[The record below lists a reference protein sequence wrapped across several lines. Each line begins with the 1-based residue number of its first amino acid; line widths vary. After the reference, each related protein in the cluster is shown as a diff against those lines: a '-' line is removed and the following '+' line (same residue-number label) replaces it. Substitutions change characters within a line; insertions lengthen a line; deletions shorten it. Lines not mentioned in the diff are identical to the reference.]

1 MIYHKIYNISLGFFF
16 LVFFWGIQLC
26 LAQQDNDDI
35 IIGKY
40 KVIHSH
46 VLYED
51 RTLFIH
57 LPREYNDTNLRYPVM
72 YLLYVDLDNYFL
84 DAVSISSRLSE
95 IGAAP
100 QFIIVGV
107 ANTNR
112 YRDLLPLK
120 SKASGEGGGADNF
133 LMFMEDELIPFI
145 DKQYRTNDC
154 RILAAPQASAVF
166 SLCTLTSKPKLFNAI
181 ISDNPF
187 MNIDNSEFLFERA
200 EEFFQTTKILKSSLY
215 IKFEK
220 NERLQNS
227 EYPQKF
233 VKLLETNKPDG
244 FHFHAEFS
252 EPSGYFISPLAFKEG
267 LLTAFDSYKLPG
279 NFQTNTI
286 NDIIKY
292 YENLSQEY
300 GFHVDPPSIT
310 LTFAGVKLN
319 REGKIKEAIQVF
331 EYLLSFYPKSLNAHW
346 QLGETYR
353 GLGNPEKAKEYYKN
367 FLSIRDIDASMV
379 HTRLRQVESMIDS
392 SAAYRIE
399 QEINKGGIEEGIKK
413 YKEIK
418 SDPKNIFYFDE
429 NEFNSLGYRLMEN
442 GKINDAIEIFNI
454 NAELYT
460 KSSNVYDSLGEAYMK
475 ADNRA
480 LAIQNYKK
488 SLELNPENENARKK
502 LEQLNK

>member
-1 MIYHKIYNISLGFFF
+1 
-16 LVFFWGIQLC
+16 
-26 LAQQDNDDI
+26 
-35 IIGKY
+35 
-40 KVIHSH
+40 
-46 VLYED
+46 
-51 RTLFIH
+51 
-57 LPREYNDTNLRYPVM
+57 M
-72 YLLYVDLDNYFL
+72 YLLYVDLYNYFL

-95 IGAAP
+95 TGATP

-120 SKASGEGGGADNF
+120 SKTSGEGGGADNF
-133 LMFMEDELIPFI
+133 LMFLEDELIPFI
-145 DKQYRTNDC
+145 DKEYKTNDC

-166 SLCTLTSKPKLFNAI
+166 SLYAFISKPKLFNAV

-187 MNIDNSEFLFERA
+187 MNIDNSEFLFKRA
-200 EEFFQTTKILKSSLY
+200 EEFFQTTKILKNSFY

-233 VKLLETNKPDG
+233 VKLLEVNKPDG
-244 FHFHAEFS
+244 FRFHSEFS

-279 NFQTNTI
+279 NFQTNSI

-292 YENLSQEY
+292 YENLSNDY
-300 GFHVDPPSIT
+300 GFHVDPPSTT

-319 REGKIKEAIQVF
+319 REGKTEEAIGVF
-331 EYLLSFYPKSLNAHW
+331 EHLLSLYPKSLNANW

-367 FLSIRDIDASMV
+367 FLGIRDIDASMV
-379 HTRLRQVESMIDS
+379 YTRLRQVERMIDS
-392 SAAYRIE
+392 SAAYQIE
-399 QEINKGGIEEGIKK
+399 QEINKSGIEEGLKK
-413 YKEIK
+413 YQAIK
-418 SDPKNIFYFDE
+418 SDPKNKFYFDE
-429 NEFNSLGYRLMEN
+429 KELNSLGYRLMKN
-442 GKINDAIEIFNI
+442 GKIKEAIEIFKLNT
-454 NAELYT
+454 ELYT
-460 KSSNVYDSLGEAYMK
+460 KSSNVYDSLGEAYLN
-475 ADNRA
+475 ADNRE
-480 LAIQNYKK
+480 LAIQNFKK